1 MAVPP
6 PPLRPPAGVLQGYCS
21 MLRISHL
28 IKGVM
33 RHCFGVG
40 GIKHL
45 SVSID
50 LQYVSCVVTLSEA
63 DARFSKQEKATL
75 SV

>member
-1 MAVPP
+1 
-6 PPLRPPAGVLQGYCS
+6 
-21 MLRISHL
+21 
-28 IKGVM
+28 M